1 MSTINTI
8 SSFPDIETFASLLN
22 VDNKSSFGGLSGR
35 MVKPVALRCVAQVA
49 KTVDLPISGIGGIY
63 E

>member
-1 MSTINTI
+1 
-8 SSFPDIETFASLLN
+8 
-22 VDNKSSFGGLSGR
+22 